1 MTNWDLR
8 FLSMAQLFGAWGKD
22 PAEAVYHA
30 VVLERV
36 AEVATKTET
45 INHDVEPVPQE
56 LQDKHYER
64 KHGPNAY
71 YGQSSAGTAK

>member
-1 MTNWDLR
+1 M
-8 FLSMAQLFGAWGKD
+8 
-22 PAEAVYHA
+22 
-30 VVLERV
+30 
-36 AEVATKTET
+36 ATKTET
-45 INHDVEPVPQE
+45 INHDVEPAPQE